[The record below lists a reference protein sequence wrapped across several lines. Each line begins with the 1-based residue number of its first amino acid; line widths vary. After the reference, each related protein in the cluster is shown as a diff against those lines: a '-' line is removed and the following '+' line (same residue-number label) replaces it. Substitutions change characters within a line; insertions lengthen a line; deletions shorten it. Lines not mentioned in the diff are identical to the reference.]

1 MGKSHRNFVGKEQS
15 SLVPGSCDAKLFAG
29 NPTITKFVFVF
40 FINRF

>member
-1 MGKSHRNFVGKEQS
+1 MGKSHRNLLAKAIS

-29 NPTITKFVFVF
+29 NPTIKILVFVF